1 MKNPCS
7 LNMEQTL
14 NEENILFAIY
24 KYNSEYFISKI
35 LEHSCSGTHSAD
47 VDLYYGDGMFGRI
60 PSRYWLVKLF

>member
-35 LEHSCSGTHSAD
+35 L
-47 VDLYYGDGMFGRI
+47 
-60 PSRYWLVKLF
+60 